1 MAEALTT
8 EAPNSVIADQGL
20 IYARMPSGE
29 VVACDASD
37 MELMK
42 KIRRGWQIL
51 QDYGQ
56 FGSSAYYMD
65 NPYEPL
71 FQAGGARELSV
82 QQILDLG
89 YHLHPPLVPTCDQH
103 VGASQQ
109 HVTHTGRPGAG
120 SAKTQGCWRGARP
133 VQFPQLAGVSLP
145 EPPEACEYCGRDDL
159 PTERALR
166 QHQDVMHNDR
176 KQQQDLGA
184 AIVTGLQHTGTATGG
199 LDVQTIAAVVA
210 TTLQTL
216 GYGSTRPQP
225 DPDPDPE
232 PDPEPEPPEPI
243 PPEPASLRRG
253 RRIPVESDPRLT
265 PVSEA

>member
-8 EAPNSVIADQGL
+8 DSPNAVIADQGL
-20 IYARMPSGE
+20 IYCRMPSGE

-42 KIRRGWQIL
+42 KIRRGWQVL
-51 QDYGQ
+51 GDYGQ

-65 NPYEPL
+65 HPYEAL

-82 QQILDLG
+82 QQIVDLG
-89 YHLHPPLVPTCDQH
+89 YHLHPPLVPTCERH
-103 VGASQQ
+103 VGDAKD
-109 HVTHTGRPGAG
+109 HLTHRGAVGAG
-120 SAKTQGCWRGARP
+120 SAKAQGCWRGARP
-133 VQFPQLAGVSLP
+133 VYFPQLATASLP
-145 EPPEACEYCGRDDL
+145 EPPGECEYCGRDDL

-166 QHQDVMHNDR
+166 QHQSVMHADR

-184 AIVTGLQHTGTATGG
+184 AIVNGLQETGVVSGG

-216 GYGSTRPQP
+216 GYGQRPQP
-225 DPDPDPE
+225 DPNPPDEPE
-232 PDPEPEPPEPI
+232 DEGDELPGPEPEPR
-243 PPEPASLRRG
+243 PEPAASG
-253 RRIPVESDPRLT
+253 RRNR
-265 PVSEA
+265 